1 MVKLREFNIPTYGVR
16 VILITK
22 RIRKNIMEIAAS
34 SNNASTVVGA
44 DSLKIRRR
52 KFCSVPL

>member
-22 RIRKNIMEIAAS
+22 RIRKNIIEIAAL
-34 SNNASTVVGA
+34 SNNAPSW
-44 DSLKIRRR
+44 SRFLEN
-52 KFCSVPL
+52 S